1 MNIFKKKE
9 NLFKNNFLK
18 NDELIANKYAMK
30 SGTTAMI
37 IITII
42 WILNLLDIFVV
53 DGTIMSNCYS
63 ACIIIYI
70 IGIII
75 CILVDMSKSWVKYF
89 LLLWIVAFM
98 TVLSVFLTFHAV
110 ITCLLPI
117 VYTTMYSSKKMMVYT
132 YILTVF
138 SIIMGVYGGS
148 YFGVIDENIVGFP
161 PDKMAL
167 YFVLPRC
174 MICIAFTVVCANIAK
189 IINMNVKYA
198 QKMENLA
205 EVDGMTGLY
214 NKSKYLDMVS
224 NTYLSEDKLAV
235 IFWDINNLKKINDSI
250 GHEAGDTLIL
260 TVSESIRNVC
270 SASES
275 AYRVGGDEFIMILRG
290 GDEKHI
296 MKKIQDWNAALN
308 LLTNNIDF
316 DVSVSVGYSY
326 GHGKDLETLIHEAD
340 QMMYENK
347 RSFHES
353 EKNNITS

>member
-1 MNIFKKKE
+1 MKIFSKKDTIH
-9 NLFKNNFLK
+9 KNNFLH
-18 NDELIANKYAMK
+18 NDELIANKYALK

-42 WILNLLDIFVV
+42 WLLNVANIFVV
-53 DGTIMSNCYS
+53 DKAIMSNCYTS
-63 ACIIIYI
+63 CVIIYV
-70 IGIII
+70 IGIVI
-75 CILVDMSKSWVKYF
+75 CSIVDMSKSWVKYF
-89 LLLWIVAFM
+89 LLLWIIAFM

-138 SIIMGVYGGS
+138 SILMGVYGGS
-148 YFGVIDENIVGFP
+148 YLGVVDENIVGFSA
-161 PDKMAL
+161 DKMAL
-167 YFVLPRC
+167 YFVFPRC

-214 NKSKYLDMVS
+214 NKSKYLDVVS
-224 NTYLSEDKLAV
+224 NTHLSEEKLAV
-235 IFWDINNLKKINDSI
+235 IFWDINNLKKINDTI

-270 SASES
+270 SASEN
-275 AYRVGGDEFIMILRG
+275 AYRIGGDEFIMILRD
-290 GDEKHI
+290 GDEKQLT
-296 MKKIQDWNAALN
+296 KKLQEWDVALSR
-308 LLTNNIDF
+308 LKKNIEF
-316 DVSVSVGYSY
+316 DVSVSVGYAY
-326 GHGKDLETLIHEAD
+326 GEGKDLESLIHEAD

-347 RSFHES
+347 RLFHES
-353 EKNNITS
+353 EKNNIII

>member
-1 MNIFKKKE
+1 MKMREKKE
-9 NLFKNNFLK
+9 DIFKNNFLQS
-18 NDELIANKYAMK
+18 DELIANKYALK

-42 WILNLLDIFVV
+42 WLLNLLNIFVV
-53 DGTIMSNCYS
+53 DATIMKNCY
-63 ACIIIYI
+63 ATCVVIYM
-70 IGIII
+70 IGIVI
-75 CILVDMSKSWVKYF
+75 CNIVDLSKSWVKYF
-89 LLLWIVAFM
+89 LLLWIIAFM

-138 SIIMGVYGGS
+138 SIFMGVYGGS
-148 YFGVIDENIVGFP
+148 YLGVIDENIVGTA

-167 YFVLPRC
+167 YFVFPRC
-174 MICIAFTVVCANIAK
+174 MICIAFIVVCANIAK

-198 QKMENLA
+198 QKMENMA

-224 NTYLSEDKLAV
+224 NTYLSENTLAV

-250 GHEAGDTLIL
+250 GHEAGDRLIL

-270 SASES
+270 SVSEN

-290 GDEKHI
+290 ADEKQVI
-296 MKKIQDWNAALN
+296 KKIQDWKNSLN
-308 LLTNNIDF
+308 LLKKNTDF
-316 DVSVSVGYSY
+316 DISVSVGYAY
-326 GHGKDLETLIHEAD
+326 GDGKDLESIIHKAD

-347 RSFHES
+347 RLFHEKEMNS
-353 EKNNITS
+353 